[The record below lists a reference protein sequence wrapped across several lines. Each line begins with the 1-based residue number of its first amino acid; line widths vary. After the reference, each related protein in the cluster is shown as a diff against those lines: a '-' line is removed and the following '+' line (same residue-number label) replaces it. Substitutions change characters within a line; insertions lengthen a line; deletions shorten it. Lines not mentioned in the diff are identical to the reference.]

1 MADGFLGRWARRKQ
15 DARQGRA
22 LEEPPPASAVTTPIP
37 PQAANTAY
45 TSSAVQT
52 PASLSKVTAPHDQT
66 ASSPQQAPAAPTL
79 EDAMQLTPQS
89 DFKPFVANGVSPE
102 VRNAAMKKLFAD
114 PHFNVMDGLDIY
126 IDDYSI
132 PSPLPASMLRRMVG
146 AQMLNLFDDEEK
158 PTAGAASA
166 QPVPPAAQT
175 PESLPSAPPDPSLAA
190 QSRPEQPE
198 EAHSDLPLPQ
208 DNHANPDM
216 RLQPDHA
223 PGSQG
228 PGRGTG

>member
-22 LEEPPPASAVTTPIP
+22 LEQPQPAPAAAAPIP
-37 PQAANTAY
+37 PPAANTA
-45 TSSAVQT
+45 SSASAVQA
-52 PASLSKVTAPHDQT
+52 PASLTQTAAPQEQT
-66 ASSPQQAPAAPTL
+66 ASSPQQVPAVPTL
-79 EDAMQLTPQS
+79 EDALQLTPQS
-89 DFKPFVANGVSPE
+89 DFKPFVANGVAPE

-158 PTAGAASA
+158 PSVGAASA
-166 QPVPPAAQT
+166 QPVPPAAQAS
-175 PESLPSAPPDPSLAA
+175 EALPSAPPDAPLAA
-190 QSRPEQPE
+190 QSQPEQPE
-198 EAHSDLPLPQ
+198 VAHSDLPLPQ